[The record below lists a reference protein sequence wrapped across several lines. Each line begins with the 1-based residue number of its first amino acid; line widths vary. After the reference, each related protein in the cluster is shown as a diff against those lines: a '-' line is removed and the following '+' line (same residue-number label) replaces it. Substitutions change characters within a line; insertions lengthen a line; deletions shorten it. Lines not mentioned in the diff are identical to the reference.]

1 MHTLSLSQRRASSTL
16 EKSMPLPSTVSSLA
30 AIACLAACLGLA
42 PTASAQDVHV
52 TGPLAGAPAVR
63 HMREYREGHVNLIP
77 GIGYTLQDEYARSL
91 MVTLEAN
98 YHFLEW
104 LGIGVWGGFNVAPID
119 TDLTN
124 QIHRFGQTAERNRLS
139 LPECAA
145 GDAACR
151 GPNGEFV
158 NAFNSQVGRVV
169 WAASLHLMFVPLR
182 GKLSLF
188 QAVFID
194 TDLYIFGG
202 VALFGI
208 TERAA
213 TSVTA
218 ADCGGLSTSAT
229 CAASATA
236 RADRVA
242 VTPMFGV
249 GMSFYANSWFGV
261 MLEWRAFPFAW
272 NNSGTDESGE
282 GRDRM
287 PGSGFPDGVID
298 GTDSRTTFNQMI
310 NIGLIFNLPPDVAV
324 GD

>member
-1 MHTLSLSQRRASSTL
+1 MNTQSSQHSPRRASSTF
-16 EKSMPLPSTVSSLA
+16 EKSMPLPFTPSSLGRAVVA
-30 AIACLAACLGLA
+30 AACLAACLGLA
-42 PTASAQDVHV
+42 PTASAQDALV

-63 HMREYREGHVNLIP
+63 HMREYRSGHVNLIP
-77 GIGYTLQDEYARSL
+77 GVGYTLQDEYARSL
-91 MVTLEAN
+91 FVTLEAN

-104 LGIGVWGGFNVAPID
+104 LGIGIWGGYNVAPID
-119 TDLTN
+119 TDLTT
-124 QIHRFGQTAERNRLS
+124 QVTRFGQTTDRNRLS
-139 LPECAA
+139 LP
-145 GDAACR
+145 D
-151 GPNGEFV
+151 NTL
-158 NAFNSQVGRVV
+158 FNQQIGRLSWTV
-169 WAASLHLMFVPLR
+169 ALELMFVPLR

-202 VALFGI
+202 VALFGV
-208 TERAA
+208 TERAP
-213 TSVTA
+213 TSLA
-218 ADCGGLSTSAT
+218 ASGCDMSVGGASTPT

-261 MLEWRAFPFAW
+261 MLEWRAFPFSW
-272 NNSGTDESGE
+272 NPSGTDESGE

-310 NIGLIFNLPPDVAV
+310 NIGLIFNLPPDVTI